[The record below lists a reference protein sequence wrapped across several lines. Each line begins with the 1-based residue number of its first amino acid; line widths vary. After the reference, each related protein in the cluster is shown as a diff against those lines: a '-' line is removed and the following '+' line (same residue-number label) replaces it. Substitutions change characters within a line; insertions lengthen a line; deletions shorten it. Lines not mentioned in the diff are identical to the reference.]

1 MENKLRKVIVVC
13 DLIDKAI
20 TNICNAALKFEGL
33 PMIASVNAI
42 KDAIKEESWNDR
54 SKGGDLKWKI
64 EN

>member
-54 SKGGDLKWKI
+54 SKGGDLK
-64 EN
+64 